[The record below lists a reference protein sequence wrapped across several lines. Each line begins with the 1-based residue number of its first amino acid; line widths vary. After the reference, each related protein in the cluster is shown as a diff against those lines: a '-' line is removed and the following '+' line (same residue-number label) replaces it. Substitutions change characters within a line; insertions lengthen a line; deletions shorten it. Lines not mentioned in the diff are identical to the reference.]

1 MMKKENVLLVSLI
14 AMMSITNV
22 RADIA
27 SSAYVDARVGP
38 VEQALNDKQDVDNMV
53 TADTGNEL
61 TGKLTSTTEY
71 PSMKTASQMISNALT
86 QTTLNVSNLQSTAV
100 KHAASTAAGS
110 ESVPVYVAS
119 DGTATPITSYSGNA
133 ATATQATQDA
143 SGNVITTTYA
153 TKTELGTTNTNV
165 AANTSAISA
174 INNESTGILK
184 TAKNYTDSQISGIT
198 TGDNSIN
205 SRLTAAEG
213 TISQHTD
220 DISTLNSNKQ
230 AKLSEAQLNAANSGI
245 TSTKVGNYD
254 THIADGDIHVTAAQK
269 TAWTAKQDAIG
280 DLATIR
286 SGAAAGATAL
296 QAADIVTGTANGTIS
311 VDGSDVAVK
320 GLGTAAYTA
329 STAYDASGAASAAE
343 TAAKGYTDTEVAKKQ
358 TKSTAVSVGG
368 ANGAWNTL
376 ANGNGITI
384 TTNNGTTTIATA
396 GNYIAVPAATGT
408 SGKSV
413 LTYDADTTT
422 YYWEDIGR

>member
-1 MMKKENVLLVSLI
+1 MKRENVFLVSLI
-14 AMMSITNV
+14 AMLAVTNV

-27 SSAYVDARVGP
+27 SSAYVDAKVGP
-38 VEQALNDKQDVDNMV
+38 VEQALSGKQDVSNMV
-53 TADTGNEL
+53 KATSGTGL
-61 TGKLTSTTEY
+61 TNNTTSTSKY
-71 PSMKTASQMISNALT
+71 PSMATASAMITAALSST
-86 QTTLNVSNLQSTAV
+86 VTDVSTLQNTGVKHTASTAV
-100 KHAASTAAGS
+100 GS
-110 ESVPVYVAS
+110 ETVPVYVAS

-133 ATATQATQDA
+133 ATATKATQDA

-153 TKTELGTTNTNV
+153 TKTELGTTNSNV
-165 AANTSAISA
+165 AANTSAISV

-184 TAKNYTDSQISGIT
+184 TAKDYTDSQISGIT
-198 TGDNSIN
+198 TGENSIN
-205 SRLTAAEG
+205 SRLSAAEG

-269 TAWTAKQDAIG
+269 TAWTAKQDAIS
-280 DLATIR
+280 DLSTIR

-311 VDGSDVAVK
+311 VDGSDVSVK

-343 TAAKGYTDTEVAKKQ
+343 TAAKDYTDTEVAKKQ
-358 TKSTAVSVGG
+358 NKSTGVSVGG

-384 TTNNGTTTIATA
+384 TTNNGTTTIATS

>member
-1 MMKKENVLLVSLI
+1 MKKENVFLVSLI
-14 AMMSITNV
+14 AMLAVTNV

-27 SSAYVDARVGP
+27 SSAYVDAKVGP
-38 VEQALNDKQDVDNMV
+38 VEQALDAKQDVSNMV
-53 TADTGNEL
+53 SATSGAD
-61 TGKLTSTTEY
+61 LTSNLSSTTKY
-71 PSMKTASQMISNALT
+71 PSMKTTGQMITNALSAT
-86 QTTLNVSNLQSTAV
+86 VTNLQELDDTSV
-100 KHAASTAAGS
+100 KHTAEIAVGS
-110 ESVPVYVAS
+110 ETVPVYVAA

-133 ATATQATQDA
+133 ATATKATQDA
-143 SGNVITTTYA
+143 SGNVITSTYA
-153 TKTELGTTNTNV
+153 TKSELGTTNSNV
-165 AANTSAISA
+165 TANTNAISA
-174 INNESTGILK
+174 INNETTGILK
-184 TAKNYTDSQISGIT
+184 TAKDYTDSQISGIT
-198 TGDNSIN
+198 TGDNSLN
-205 SRLTAAEG
+205 SRLTVAEG
-213 TISQHTD
+213 TISQHTS

-230 AKLSEAQLNAANSGI
+230 AKLSDAQISATNSGI

-254 THIADGDIHVTAAQK
+254 VHIADGDIHVTAAQK
-269 TAWTAKQDAIG
+269 TAWSGKQDAIS

-296 QAADIVTGTANGTIS
+296 QKADIVTGTANGTIS

-368 ANGAWNTL
+368 ANGVWNTL
-376 ANGNGITI
+376 ANGNGIII

-408 SGKSV
+408 NGKSV